1 MVKKNFDYE
10 QKHQQLHDKIN
21 ELRAITETTGYDLS
35 EQLKLIEEKL
45 EIIRQEKYQN
55 LKPWE
60 KILLVR
66 SIERP
71 TSMDYI
77 KYILDDYIELHGDR
91 CFGDDPAIIG
101 GIGEF
106 EGQPVT
112 FLGHQKGQ
120 DTNDNVRRNFG
131 MPHPEGYRK
140 IQRLLLQAAKFKRP
154 VITFIDT
161 PGAYPGVGAEER
173 GQAWAIS
180 EVLSTLSYIP
190 VPIVAVVTGEGGSG
204 GALAL
209 AVSDHLIMLSNSVF
223 SVASPEACA
232 SILWKDVE
240 RADEMASTLKITAG
254 QLLELGIID
263 EIVDEPAGGI
273 QVDFEPTVQIIK
285 ERIGTRLDNLK
296 NLDPAVLVENRYH
309 KLKSFTDRFSMTA
322 PTTR

>member
-10 QKHQQLHDKIN
+10 QKHQQLYSKIN
-21 ELRAITETTGYDLS
+21 ELKIITETTGYDLKD
-35 EQLKLIEEKL
+35 QFKLLEDKLNIIREEKY
-45 EIIRQEKYQN
+45 KN

-66 SIERP
+66 NVDRP
-71 TSMDYI
+71 TTLDFI
-77 KYILDDYIELHGDR
+77 KYIFDDYIELHGDR
-91 CFGDDPAIIG
+91 CFGDDPAIVG
-101 GIGEF
+101 GIGCI

-112 FLGHQKGQ
+112 FLGHQKGR

-140 IQRLLLQAAKFKRP
+140 IQRLLLQAAKFSRP
-154 VITFIDT
+154 VVTFIDT
-161 PGAYPGVGAEER
+161 PGAYPGIGAEER

-180 EVLSTLSYIP
+180 QVLATLSSIP
-190 VPIVAVVTGEGGSG
+190 VPIVALVAGEGGSG

-209 AVSDHLIMLSNSVF
+209 AVSDHLIMLSNAVF

-240 RADEMASTLKITAG
+240 RADEMANALKITAD

-263 EIVDEPAGGI
+263 EIVEEPAGGI
-273 QVDFEPTVQIIK
+273 QADFENTANIIKNRICTRLNELQSVNPTV
-285 ERIGTRLDNLK
+285 
-296 NLDPAVLVENRYH
+296 LVQNRYN
-309 KLKSFTDRFSMTA
+309 KLKSLSDNFS
-322 PTTR
+322 PFIPQ